1 MWKHSFDFA
10 TMADLSSK
18 LPCLPGHTFQFKSG
32 DTKHHKAHAFDFS
45 NGVPGFDETK
55 PGIGGSRLQE
65 QKQTPGDSSRLYPN
79 NAQDGESVPAW
90 VAFDRQVL
98 RFDAYFREA
107 VHEKRDENYRIRKC
121 TIFFYLEDDS
131 IQVTEHR
138 VKNSGIPQGTLIRRH
153 RIPKPNH
160 GQPTETEEFYT
171 SEDFNVG
178 VTIDLYSRMF
188 VITDCDDFTNHFLS
202 KLGVQVNGSISMP
215 SDPYTMERN
224 KMLAAMKPRRPYV
237 KEDTL
242 KQFLNNDRKVLR
254 FSCLWDD
261 TEAFFGDRRKMILH
275 YFLADDTIEIR
286 EEIPINSGRDTV
298 SHFLR
303 RQRLSKMGGTFGP
316 GERPED
322 YYTDQDLVIG
332 GHIFVY
338 GRPFV
343 LVSCDEFTKEY
354 YRSKYGLSEFNS
366 GYKETHETPRVER
379 EIPPYNGFGSE
390 DDSLGSCISLIPK
403 PPRKDFKKLMS
414 KDNMVLR
421 FFGRLDTSKSIDAGR
436 SFIIYYYLADDTI
449 LVFEPHQRN
458 SGIVGGKFLE
468 RMRIKRPD
476 CDEYYGPND
485 FFVGN
490 KVTFM
495 NHKFIL
501 KEADEYAYAYME
513 QNKEEFPKANPASIQ
528 AKINSNEG
536 FAGKV
541 QEALSTLVE
550 KYGPT
555 CTPKE
560 FREHLVAASLPFLT
574 VHEIITLSRY
584 ALDAKENVQTNSL
597 RSFVR

>member
-1 MWKHSFDFA
+1 
-10 TMADLSSK
+10 MAGIAKDDLLSK
-18 LPCLPGHTFQFKSG
+18 VPCLPGHTFLFKSG
-32 DTKHHKAHAFDFS
+32 DTKYHKAHAFDFS

-55 PGIGGSRLQE
+55 PGIGGNRLLD
-65 QKQTPGDSSRLYPN
+65 QKASAGDSSRLYPA
-79 NAQDGESVPAW
+79 NASEGNSVPAW

-121 TIFFYLEDDS
+121 IIFFYLEDDS

-160 GQPTETEEFYT
+160 DQPSKAEEFYT
-171 SEDFNVG
+171 CEDFNVG

-188 VITDCDDFTNHFLS
+188 VITDCDAFTKNFLS
-202 KLGVQVNGSISMP
+202 KLGVQVNDPIGMP

-254 FSCLWDD
+254 FICLWDD

-303 RQRLSKMGGTFGP
+303 RQRLSKTGSTFGP

-322 YYTDQDLVIG
+322 FYTDQDLVIG

-338 GRPFV
+338 GRPF
-343 LVSCDEFTKEY
+343 LLCSCDEFTKEY
-354 YRSKYGLSEFNS
+354 YRSKYGLANFDS
-366 GYKETHETPRVER
+366 GAVESPEPPRMER

-390 DDSLGSCISLIPK
+390 EDSLGSCISLIPK
-403 PPRKDFKKLMS
+403 PPRKDFKKLMN

-421 FFGRLDTSKSIDAGR
+421 FFGRLDTKRSIDAGR

-468 RMRIKRPD
+468 RMKIKRPD
-476 CDEYYGPND
+476 TDMYYGPSD

-513 QNKEEFPKANPASIQ
+513 KNKSEFPQANPVAIQ
-528 AKINSNEG
+528 SKINDNEDYASQVQSALAALVDEHG
-536 FAGKV
+536 VTCGKGV
-541 QEALSTLVE
+541 FREALSQ
-550 KYGPT
+550 
-555 CTPKE
+555 
-560 FREHLVAASLPFLT
+560 LPFLT
-574 VHEIITLSRY
+574 EHEVITLSRH
-584 ALDAKENVQTNSL
+584 AQDDAKNVLINRL
-597 RSFVR
+597 RTFVRQ